1 MGALDLDDLRE
12 LKEDFATELRR
23 RNRSR
28 NTIDGYLMRI
38 GYFIDYLIENKSP
51 TVAPDVTREHIGGFI
66 ESLLTRPNKRT
77 GEPLSPEYAR
87 GHYRALQQFFKYLAA
102 EDIIEADPFDKMTL
116 PAAPERLTPVPSDD
130 ALRALLSECSG
141 ADFDSLR
148 DTAII
153 RMFTDTG
160 CRAGELA
167 ALDID
172 DLDFAENTAM
182 VVGKGRRPRSA
193 PFGDK
198 TRAALRK
205 YMRARAKHPQAGH
218 TSNENALWLGRQGRM
233 TDNGIRQMLERRAA
247 AAGIDHIHP
256 HQFRHWFAHTWLANG
271 GQEQDLMMQAGWRS
285 RQMLDRYGKSVADER
300 AKAAHRRAR
309 LGDKL

>member
-12 LKEDFATELRR
+12 LKDDFATELRR
-23 RNRSR
+23 RNRSKI
-28 NTIDGYLMRI
+28 TIDGYLMRI
-38 GYFIDYLIENKSP
+38 GYFVDYLIENELP
-51 TVAPDVTREHIGGFI
+51 TLAPEVTRDHVGSFI
-66 ESLLTRPNKRT
+66 ESLLTRPNKRS
-77 GEPLSPEYAR
+77 GKPLSPEYAR
-87 GHYRALQQFFKYLAA
+87 SNYRALQQFFKYLAA
-102 EDIIEADPFDKMTL
+102 EGIIASDPFDKMTL
-116 PAAPERLTPVPSDD
+116 PDAPENLTAVPPDE
-130 ALRALLSECSG
+130 ALRALLAECAG
-141 ADFDSLR
+141 TDFEALR

-167 ALDID
+167 GLDIP

-182 VVGKGRRPRSA
+182 VIGKGRRPRTA

-198 TRAALRK
+198 TRVALRK
-205 YMRARAKHPQAGH
+205 YLRARAKHPKAKNDE
-218 TSNENALWLGRQGRM
+218 TALWLGRQGRM
-233 TDNGIRQMLERRAA
+233 TDHGLRQMLERRTT

-271 GQEQDLMMQAGWRS
+271 GQEQDLMMLAGWRS